1 MNRDLLLGL
10 MLAGTPI
17 LANGE
22 ALNTFNGI
30 VQDDIERAKGCGT
43 GCVHR
48 QYQLTDHEE
57 TEKGW
62 RRLKVMSATYVFN
75 YQTGEYE
82 PYGTRRGLVKEPENI
97 SIFWLF
103 ADCKEKKIAFGTNA
117 DPSRITRSYGIYSS
131 AEVPL
136 TDTASYGIYNDWS
149 ALCSTKKTTTKF
161 QWDDTSKRLL
171 NYYKGLVQEEA
182 KN

>member
-1 MNRDLLLGL
+1 MNRYLLLGL

-43 GCVHR
+43 GCIHR

-62 RRLKVMSATYVFN
+62 RRVKVMSATYVFN

-82 PYGTRRGLVKEPENI
+82 PYGSRLGLVKEPENI

-117 DPSRITRSYGIYSS
+117 DPSQITRSYGIYSS
-131 AEVPL
+131 AGVPL
-136 TDTASYGIYNDWS
+136 TDTASDGLYSDWS
-149 ALCSTKKTTTKF
+149 ALCKKKKTPTKF